1 MPFFFFVISRK
12 LNFKTPQLERK
23 IQVMPFSQNSTQ
35 ICFEPKTDSKLKF
48 IKKQI
53 NRKSQ
58 KNDTIPRKYALG
70 NNKTFRFNF

>member
-1 MPFFFFVISRK
+1 
-12 LNFKTPQLERK
+12 
-23 IQVMPFSQNSTQ
+23 MPFSQNSTQ